1 MSFRRAKGGVCAPE
15 VRRNLLR
22 PAFTDMVVE
31 PDVEDFS
38 FAPTLFPALLNRM
51 TSLLKICPHDS
62 SQESNDP

>member
-38 FAPTLFPALLNRM
+38 FAPSLNPPLLYQI
-51 TSLLKICPHDS
+51 SLP
-62 SQESNDP
+62 NF